1 MRFGFQLFN
10 QETPVRVWKRETE
23 TFGNETEMDEEKQ
36 ASSELLKHFGSVT
49 PRNNPED
56 FQEIRAEFED
66 SVAQEVISEDNTPWR
81 EI

>member
-1 MRFGFQLFN
+1 
-10 QETPVRVWKRETE
+10 VETE
-23 TFGNETEMDEEKQ
+23 TFGKETVMDEEKE
-36 ASSELLKHFGSVT
+36 APSGLLKHFGTVT

-56 FQEIRAEFED
+56 FQELRAEFEN